1 MKPIWLEDESR
12 NIDTVFMPDD
22 FFLNMQM
29 NPSIVLLMDVK
40 IRLPRLLGEYSVY
53 PPEELKEGIMRISKR
68 LGSDRTTEAI
78 RVVRNNNFACAIEIT
93 LDYYDKATC
102 TALKKNQATAFSTLQ
117 LILPM

>member
-1 MKPIWLEDESR
+1 
-12 NIDTVFMPDD
+12 MPDD

-78 RVVRNNNFACAIEIT
+78 KVVRNKNFACAIEIT

>member
-1 MKPIWLEDESR
+1 MEPIWLEDESR

-78 RVVRNNNFACAIEIT
+78 RVVRNKNFACAIEIT